1 MTCRSDS
8 RLRLFWHIRHGH
20 GLWLFLPG
28 LVLILFSG
36 CRKEAAVPKP
46 HAFPRIEFPEGKP
59 RMVDEAY
66 CPLRFEFPDYGQV
79 VRDTLF
85 FNEKPADPCW
95 FTIEIP
101 QLNASLHCSYG
112 RILKKTDF
120 DHFIEDE
127 FKLLGKHNIKADF
140 RDEVALKNNNG
151 VSGMAFL
158 LEGPVATPYQFFLT
172 DSTRHFFRASLYF
185 NAQVNPDSTRPVL
198 EFLQKDLSRMQET
211 FAWK

>member
-1 MTCRSDS
+1 MMTCLSDP
-8 RLRLFWHIRHGH
+8 RFKRFGHI
-20 GLWLFLPG
+20 LWLGLLAPG
-28 LVLILFSG
+28 IGLILFSG
-36 CRKEAAVPKP
+36 CHKEVAIPKP
-46 HAFPRIEFPEGKP
+46 HAYPRIEFPEGKP
-59 RMVDEAY
+59 RLVDEAY
-66 CPLRFEFPDYGQV
+66 CPLRFEFPDYGRV
-79 VRDTLF
+79 VQDTLF
-85 FNEKPADPCW
+85 FNEKTSDPCW

-112 RILKKTDF
+112 RILKRADF
-120 DHFIEDE
+120 DHYIDDE

-140 RDEVALKNNNG
+140 RDEIELKNKNG

-198 EFLQKDLSRMQET
+198 EFLQKDLKHMQET
-211 FAWK
+211 FVWK